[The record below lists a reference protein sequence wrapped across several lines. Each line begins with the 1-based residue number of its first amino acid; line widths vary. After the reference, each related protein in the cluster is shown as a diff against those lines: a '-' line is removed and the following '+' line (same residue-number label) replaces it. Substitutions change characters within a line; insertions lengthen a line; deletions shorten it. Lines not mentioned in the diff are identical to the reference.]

1 MEKIDMGI
9 NSACVSAGIYDCT
22 NNGPEQKSANNENQV
37 NEIKVF
43 TSVLLFT
50 LEFVFER
57 LYYLF

>member
-1 MEKIDMGI
+1 MGI

-43 TSVLLFT
+43 ISVLLFT